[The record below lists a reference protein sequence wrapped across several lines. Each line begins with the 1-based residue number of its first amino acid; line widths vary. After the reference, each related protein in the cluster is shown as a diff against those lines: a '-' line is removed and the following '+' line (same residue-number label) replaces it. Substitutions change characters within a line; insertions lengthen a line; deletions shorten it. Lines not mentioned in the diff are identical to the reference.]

1 LGTASNAVY
10 AEPGFLLFEQESTL
24 MVRPFDAALR
34 SFAGEPVQLADGFG
48 PSTTNRIPLSVSATG
63 LLSYQRGRQETEV
76 AIFDRTGK
84 RSYSLGVATENRL
97 RLAPDGNRLAAAVLD
112 PNNRAGDIWLF
123 SLSPRG
129 TSSSRLTSDAA
140 FDWQPVWSPDGLSI
154 LFASNRKGAMSLYQR
169 SLGQDE
175 DRPVLVSPSGHPL
188 LPTDWSRDG
197 FLVYEQL
204 DPATREDLW
213 VLQLD
218 GDRKPMPFLRTPSS
232 ETAGR
237 LSPDGR
243 WMAFVSDESG
253 TDEIY
258 VLPFAPTQE
267 ARSDGI
273 IGKQRVSSNG
283 GTQPK
288 WRGDGTELFYHAAN
302 GTLMA
307 VAVQTKTTFEA
318 DPPIALFATLPNWD
332 VSADGQRVVAYALTQ
347 DSERSGI
354 TVLVNWTALL
364 PKN

>member
-1 LGTASNAVY
+1 
-10 AEPGFLLFEQESTL
+10 
-24 MVRPFDAALR
+24 
-34 SFAGEPVQLADGFG
+34 
-48 PSTTNRIPLSVSATG
+48 
-63 LLSYQRGRQETEV
+63 LSYQHGRQETEI

-84 RSYSLGVATENRL
+84 RSYSLGVAAENRL
-97 RLAPDGNRLAAAVLD
+97 RLAPDGNRLVAAQLD

-123 SLSPRG
+123 NLSPRG
-129 TSSSRLTSDAA
+129 TSSSRLTSDPA
-140 FDWQPVWSPDGLSI
+140 FDWQPVWSPDGLGI
-154 LFASNRKGAMSLYQR
+154 LFASNRKGPMSLYQR

-175 DRPVLVSPSGHPL
+175 DRLVLASPSGHRL

-197 FLVYEQL
+197 FLVFEQE

-232 ETAGR
+232 ERAGR
-237 LSPDGR
+237 LSPDGQ

-253 TDEIY
+253 TNEIY

-267 ARSDGI
+267 ARTDGVL
-273 IGKQRVSSNG
+273 GKQRVSSHG

-288 WRGDGTELFYHAAN
+288 WRGDGTELFYQAAD

-307 VAVQTKTTFEA
+307 VAVKTQTTFEA

-332 VSADGQRVVAYALTQ
+332 VSADGQRVVAYAIPQ
-347 DSERSGI
+347 EPERSGI
-354 TVLVNWTALL
+354 IVLVNWAALL